1 MKYKRGFVNFVVS
14 GKVMLQSEVSNI
26 RYIHGAFIGECPEK
40 NPTCSHFLPLFLASC
55 ILGPT
60 PPVPDTDS
68 IYKVAQQE
76 VNRPLV
82 SPNEVCEVTPS
93 SVIGPLQ
100 FILFIVFLHK
110 TLKHDATGQKQAEK
124 HKLSANINY
133 QINSDIGS
141 YFFWFCM
148 MHHRPAQ

>member
-1 MKYKRGFVNFVVS
+1 
-14 GKVMLQSEVSNI
+14 MLQSEVSNI

-124 HKLSANINY
+124 HRLFCKHQLSNKFRHWI
-133 QINSDIGS
+133 I
-141 YFFWFCM
+141 FFLRFV
-148 MHHRPAQ
+148 